1 MLHRTAQLRPNIFR
15 IEVPW
20 SRVLAF
26 DDPFP
31 CQTAVTRVATDH
43 GFWELGRFSV
53 AYRALFG
60 ESPSKSLRRPAD
72 QRPEFLN
79 RQSSLAGSAY
89 Q

>member
-1 MLHRTAQLRPNIFR
+1 MAS
-15 IEVPW
+15 E
-20 SRVLAF
+20 S
-26 DDPFP
+26 
-31 CQTAVTRVATDH
+31 
-43 GFWELGRFSV
+43 SV
-53 AYRALFG
+53 ADRALFG